1 MIFWQKYEIST
12 SKILDFAKYN
22 THKNSKFFQ
31 GENNSFCKFSVH
43 CENKTKVSVFRLFNL
58 QYGLFGFIEKKI
70 SDIAAF
76 AFVSLE
82 EFVLSV
88 LVEKVDFF
96 CFF

>member
-1 MIFWQKYEIST
+1 MIFWQKYEISA

-58 QYGLFGFIEKKI
+58 QYGLFGFIEKRFLI
-70 SDIAAF
+70 S
-76 AFVSLE
+76 
-82 EFVLSV
+82 
-88 LVEKVDFF
+88 
-96 CFF
+96 